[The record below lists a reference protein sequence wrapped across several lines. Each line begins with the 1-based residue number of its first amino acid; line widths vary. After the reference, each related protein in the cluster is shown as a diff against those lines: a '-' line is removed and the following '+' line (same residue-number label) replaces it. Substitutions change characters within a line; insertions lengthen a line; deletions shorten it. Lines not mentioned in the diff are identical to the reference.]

1 MIDLCDGVPILH
13 RPWIY
18 MCLHLIPPPKPNIS
32 PEKCWLDCYVPFEI
46 NGINGPFWGEMLIS
60 GWGGEIIRN
69 NYEAQFQVG
78 RIRSFIIDSS
88 TSYAKV

>member
-1 MIDLCDGVPILH
+1 MWRVDGVPILH

-32 PEKCWLDCYVPFEI
+32 PEKCWLDDQVPFEI
-46 NGINGPFWGEMLIS
+46 HGPFLGEMFIS
-60 GWGGEIIRN
+60 GGEIIRN